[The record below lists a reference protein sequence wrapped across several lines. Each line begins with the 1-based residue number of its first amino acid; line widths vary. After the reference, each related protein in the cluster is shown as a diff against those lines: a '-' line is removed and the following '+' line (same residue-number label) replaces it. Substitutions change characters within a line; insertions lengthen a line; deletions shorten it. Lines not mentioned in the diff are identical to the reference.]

1 MTTTAHPVPGARLGA
16 SSAGWS
22 ARAKPVQGAWNCCLT
37 STSPS
42 PAPPAPALDADATSS
57 LRARLL
63 EAGQRREYVWL
74 AGRADLLSRCA
85 DVRADGASA
94 TTLESTPDRRSDTS

>member
-1 MTTTAHPVPGARLGA
+1 MTQRGQRQPGDDDDRPPRSG
-16 SSAGWS
+16 GPT
-22 ARAKPVQGAWNCCLT
+22 RCLICGLVGSGET
-37 STSPS
+37 CPRCLELLSDLDEPE

-85 DVRADGASA
+85 TFGPMARAQ
-94 TTLESTPDRRSDTS
+94 PR